1 MTVTCFGLLKL
12 YTYKPNT
19 MYLGILQKNL
29 TSNLVLFLTLIP
41 YIYLLSSKV
50 HFCARFFILTT
61 MGPPCESNGYFSY
74 NRVDGLTDYSQQ
86 IKFQVF
92 CLILTHLFQICIPYI
107 AKF

>member
-1 MTVTCFGLLKL
+1 
-12 YTYKPNT
+12 

-29 TSNLVLFLTLIP
+29 TSNLVLFLILIP

-61 MGPPCESNGYFSY
+61 MGPPCENNGYFSY